1 MKGIKIFFGAL
12 AAAGLLLSVSA
23 TAQENAN
30 RDADGNVVRGP
41 YETNG
46 FWDNTFIGA
55 GIGANSGL
63 NAGNYGDVRLFVVP
77 GLALDLYAGK
87 WFTPAVGARVGYY
100 GLTNQGFDA
109 MQHNLSLDLLWDI
122 TTTIDGYKETRV
134 WSWIPY
140 FRAGFHAYDGHIW
153 AANRTWALG
162 GGLIAK
168 WHPSWLG
175 ERWNIIFD
183 GRGIFVPDKELDGP
197 SNTPGDGHG
206 WNGRNPNTGQYD
218 AKLGFISMP
227 VALTVGVSYH
237 FNKTGFDRHN
247 SVTPT
252 IIPVPF
258 TLEEYNA
265 LEQKVA
271 DLEKENAE
279 LKDKI
284 AALEEENEKYRN
296 LANGQTYE
304 YVDGEFVASDSAKG
318 APGVFYFD
326 CGKATLSEREL
337 AHLEF
342 FAQSVLDSGSSVVV
356 TGSADKQTGTARVN
370 QKLSEQR
377 ADYVKNI
384 LVKKYGL
391 SEDNIEVVAEGDK
404 NNVFDTP
411 AKNRC
416 VTIRVK

>member
-30 RDADGNVVRGP
+30 RDADGKVVRGP

-55 GIGANSGL
+55 GIGL
-63 NAGNYGDVRLFVVP
+63 NAGFNSGNVGGIQLVTTF
-77 GLALDLYAGK
+77 GEAFDLYAGK

-100 GLTNQGFDA
+100 GFSNSGFFLFN
-109 MQHNLSLDLLWDI
+109 QHNFSLDLLWDI
-122 TTTIDGYKETRV
+122 TTTIDGYRETRV

-140 FRAGFHAYDGHIW
+140 FRTGFNLMNGDP
-153 AANRTWALG
+153 TWGLG

-175 ERWNIIFD
+175 ERWNINFD
-183 GRGIFVPDKELDGP
+183 GRGVLVPDKEGY
-197 SNTPGDGHG
+197 H
-206 WNGRNPNTGQYD
+206 WNDSGSGAPAQ
-218 AKLGFISMP
+218 ISIP
-227 VALTVGVSYH
+227 LALTVGVSYH

-304 YVDGEFVASDSAKG
+304 YVDGEFVATDSAKG

-342 FAQSVLDSGSSVVV
+342 FAQSVLDSNSSVVV

-377 ADYVKNI
+377 ADYVKKL

-391 SEDNIEVVAEGDK
+391 SEDNIETVAEGDK

>member
-1 MKGIKIFFGAL
+1 MKGIKFFFGAL

-55 GIGANSGL
+55 GIGVNTGI
-63 NAGNYGDVRLFVVP
+63 NTGNTGAVDYIIMP

-87 WFTPAVGARVGYY
+87 WFTPAVGARVGYW
-100 GLTNQGFDA
+100 GLTEEGFNA
-109 MQHNLSLDLLWDI
+109 FQHNFSLDLLWDI

-140 FRAGFHAYDGHIW
+140 FRTGFNLMNG
-153 AANRTWALG
+153 NPTWALG

-175 ERWNIIFD
+175 ERWNINFD
-183 GRGIFVPDKELDGP
+183 GRGVLVPDKEGY
-197 SNTPGDGHG
+197 G
-206 WNGRNPNTGQYD
+206 WNDSHAGAPAQ
-218 AKLGFISMP
+218 ISIPMS
-227 VALTVGVSYH
+227 LTIGVSYH
-237 FNKTGFDRHN
+237 FNKTGFDRHD
-247 SVTPT
+247 SITPT

-258 TLEEYNA
+258 TLEDYNA
-265 LEQKVA
+265 LEEKVA
-271 DLEKENAE
+271 ELEKENAE
-279 LKDKI
+279 LKDKV
-284 AALEEENEKYRN
+284 AALEAENEKYRN

-304 YVDGEFVASDSAKG
+304 YVDGEFVATDSAKG

-326 CGKATLSEREL
+326 CGEATLSNREL

-342 FAQSVLDSGSSVVV
+342 FAQSVLDSNSSVVV
-356 TGSADKQTGTARVN
+356 TGSADKQTGTARIN
-370 QKLSEQR
+370 QKLSE
-377 ADYVKNI
+377 
-384 LVKKYGL
+384 
-391 SEDNIEVVAEGDK
+391 
-404 NNVFDTP
+404 
-411 AKNRC
+411 
-416 VTIRVK
+416 